1 MRWFHET
8 RETKVLQYRLLLAL
22 QLACVA
28 ILICWPLR
36 SWAEAALPVGLCV
49 GLLVLSMGL
58 ILRIRYQLV
67 KQLAA
72 ADEATASR
80 LALFLADPLTG
91 AMTRRC
97 FMDALKAAT
106 RDASQKEPCS
116 LALLDVDHFKSLNDS
131 FGHNVGDF
139 ALTHLVDTAREV
151 MPGAVIGRLGGD
163 EFAVLLKNSDE
174 AQSLAVMSD
183 FLAALKVPAFA
194 AGRQLTLSASIGLV
208 TAPKHTSF
216 FEEMILLADL
226 ALYESKRR
234 GRGCATL
241 FDPDMLRV
249 KRHRRTIERDL
260 RAAIM
265 LDELELHYQ
274 PICDAAQTILGLEA
288 LARWKHPVRG
298 VIPPTEFIP
307 VAEDSELIDMLG
319 EWVLRRACEDFA
331 ELPGRFVSVNVS
343 AAQLR
348 RNDLIEVVKRVL
360 RDTGV
365 QPGELVLEITEN
377 VSLLSTPEDLG
388 RIQSLRALGVA
399 IALDDFGTGHCTFNY
414 LRSLPVDIVK
424 IDRSYISRMGDDPV
438 SRIFVAAVLEIA
450 RALRLSVVAEG
461 IETDEDLQMSRAAG
475 CIRFQ
480 GYRLGRP
487 VPKSALAAAVP
498 PARVAA
504 KAEAA
509 LLPPSQAASDM
520 LMTA

>member
-1 MRWFHET
+1 MKSFQEPRQS
-8 RETKVLQYRLLLAL
+8 KILQYRLVLAL
-22 QLACVA
+22 QLC
-28 ILICWPLR
+28 C
-36 SWAEAALPVGLCV
+36 C
-49 GLLVLSMGL
+49 LVLTVWQLLPQTETSPAVVISIALL
-58 ILRIRYQLV
+58 ILSMAMVLRMRHKLMQ
-67 KQLAA
+67 QLAA
-72 ADEATASR
+72 ADADAASR
-80 LALFLADPLTG
+80 MALFLADPLTG

-97 FMDALKAAT
+97 FMDELKAAT
-106 RDASQKEPCS
+106 RQSSQTEPCS
-116 LALLDVDHFKSLNDS
+116 LVLLDVDHFKSLNDS

-139 ALTHLVDTAREV
+139 ALTHLVDTARQHL
-151 MPGAVIGRLGGD
+151 PGAVIGRLGGD
-163 EFAVLLKNSDE
+163 EFAVLLKGCDE
-174 AQSLAVMSD
+174 VRSLTLMNE
-183 FLAALKVPAFA
+183 FLVALKAPAFA
-194 AGRQLTLSASIGLV
+194 AGRQLTLGASLGIV

-234 GRGCATL
+234 GRGCATM

-274 PICDAAQTILGLEA
+274 PISDSAQIILGVEA

-298 VIPPTEFIP
+298 VIPPSEFIP
-307 VAEDSELIDMLG
+307 VAEESELIDMLG

-331 ELPGRFVSVNVS
+331 ELPGRFVSVNIS

-348 RNDLIEVVKRVL
+348 RNDLLDVVKRVL

-377 VSLLSTPEDLG
+377 VSLLSTPEVLG
-388 RIQSLRALGVA
+388 RIQSLRTLGIA

-414 LRSLPVDIVK
+414 LRTLPVDIVK
-424 IDRSYISRMGDDPV
+424 IDRSYISRMADDPV

-461 IETDEDLQMSRAAG
+461 IETDEDFQMSRAAG
-475 CIRFQ
+475 CARFQ
-480 GYRLGRP
+480 GYRFGHP
-487 VPKSALAAAVP
+487 VPKSALAPSLTQVFAA
-498 PARVAA
+498 RRD
-504 KAEAA
+504 ESRQM
-509 LLPPSQAASDM
+509 LPPVCEADRLQMA
-520 LMTA
+520 